1 MIGVNMIKLSSFFRG
16 TLCVRGLSI
25 TSFLVLI
32 VLAAVFPLKAQ
43 TCSCAGA
50 PLISSQSLGIPEKGN
65 LVLGLTGN
73 YNNIDKLYSGAE
85 ELNNRTSERST
96 FTSLLEINYGLTER
110 ISFTGA
116 FTYVTKE
123 RVTGLQTQSGAQTL
137 QTSGIG
143 DAVLLLKYSL
153 IKQTLWKPYQ
163 FVIGGGG
170 KAPLGSNSLRSQG
183 LSLNADMQPGT
194 GSWDGIGWMLFSYTL
209 RSKNIHFFTMNS
221 YKINGSAERFGSNDN
236 YRFGDELNVI
246 AGSQGPAFNKFSYG
260 LKLKYRS
267 SKQDL
272 RNGSFMPSTGG
283 KWLNAELGVTFQLS
297 DRFSLQAAGEIPLYR
312 DVVGTQPTTS
322 YIVNTSLFFSLK
334 KLKSGFNFGKPIN
347 N

>member
-1 MIGVNMIKLSSFFRG
+1 MLKQDRPLLKTPKHSAQSL
-16 TLCVRGLSI
+16 LCVLLI
-25 TSFLVLI
+25 VFLV
-32 VLAAVFPLKAQ
+32 AASPLKAQ

-50 PLISSQSLGIPEKGN
+50 PLISSQSLGIPAQGN
-65 LVLGLTGN
+65 LVVGLTGN
-73 YNNIDKLYSGAE
+73 FNNIDKLYTGAD

-96 FTSLLEINYGLTER
+96 FTSLLEINYGITDRL
-110 ISFTGA
+110 SFTGA
-116 FTYVTKE
+116 FTYVAKE

-137 QTSGIG
+137 QTSGVG

-163 FVIGGGG
+163 LVIGGGG

-209 RSKNIHFFTMNS
+209 RSQNMHFFSMNS
-221 YKINGSAERFGSNDN
+221 YKINGSAERFNSNDN
-236 YRFGDELNVI
+236 YKFGNELNAI
-246 AGSQGPAFNKFSYG
+246 AGFQGPAFNKFSYG

-267 SKQDL
+267 SGQDL
-272 RNGSFMPSTGG
+272 RNDSLMPSTGG
-283 KWLNAELGVTFQLS
+283 EWLNTELGVTYQIS

-322 YIVNTSLFFSLK
+322 YIVSTSLFFSLQ
-334 KLKSGFNFGKPIN
+334 KLKSGFNFGKPTN

>member
-1 MIGVNMIKLSSFFRG
+1 MIMHKLNLPFRKSSFF
-16 TLCVRGLSI
+16 LALI
-25 TSFLVLI
+25 LTSVFV
-32 VLAAVFPLKAQ
+32 AAISAVKSPLLAQ

-65 LVLGLTGN
+65 LVVGLTGN
-73 YNNIDKLYSGAE
+73 FNNIDKLYSGAE
-85 ELNNRTSERST
+85 ELNNRTSERNT
-96 FTSLLEINYGLTER
+96 FTSLLEINYGLTDR
-110 ISFTGA
+110 LSFTGA

-123 RVTGLQTQSGAQTL
+123 RVTGLQTQAGAQTL

-163 FVIGGGG
+163 LVIGGGG
-170 KAPLGSNSLRSQG
+170 KAPFGSNTLRSQG
-183 LSLNADMQPGT
+183 LALNADMQPGT

-209 RSKNIHFFTMNS
+209 RSKNMHFYTMNS

-236 YRFGDELNVI
+236 YGFGDEFNSI
-246 AGSQGPAFNKFSYG
+246 AGVQGPAFNKFSYG
-260 LKLKYRS
+260 FKLKYRS
-267 SKQDL
+267 SEQDL
-272 RNGSFMPSTGG
+272 RNDSLMPSTGG
-283 KWLNAELGVTFQLS
+283 KWLNAELGFTYQLS
-297 DRFSLQAAGEIPLYR
+297 DRFSLQAAGEVPLYR

-334 KLKSGFNFGKPIN
+334 KLKSGFNFGKPSN
-347 N
+347 